1 MKFAHALHGIPVL
14 SGTSE
19 RDLLYPT
26 PDTDQRYQDRTTGT
40 IYTYNGSA
48 WVVKVSGAAGGAV
61 VLVDAFVLV
70 GATDHLSAVNAA
82 VVAAP
87 SGGTI
92 QFSPGQTYNLSALP
106 AITKP
111 LTINLNGA
119 TVKATGALR
128 ADVMASTD
136 IDNVHWIGPG
146 TIDQNLIAASGLT
159 SYADLLAPDNISFE
173 GRITTI
179 NAPQDD
185 TLSHG
190 GIRCTPATVGMRH
203 SNAVVD
209 VVKVKDSKTHGVKMD
224 YVDGLTIGAVE
235 GVDVLNHLVAPQGC
249 TNVQIG
255 TVKGLRIGGSC
266 VDTSSSAT
274 GEIGSII
281 ADSCEGDAGVS
292 MESTCIDQTVFGYNV
307 KNGWK
312 AALSTNYL
320 QALAGA
326 APRDLVRNIKFFAG
340 TARAAAA
347 KTITGATKANPCK
360 LTVVAHGIKTITLSN
375 TVQVSIASVAG
386 MTQLN
391 GTTPTVTTI
400 NPATSVHDPD
410 ALWLVGV
417 DSSAYGTY
425 TSGGTVAPFCA
436 AANLYGDS
444 AHQIQGCVVDDLEVT
459 GYNVALTMSAANG
472 CEARNVRAFGLQG
485 PSSAV
490 VRVTHFTNGKL
501 IGLRSFDASGYPTDT
516 LGAVQCLNQAGTSNQ
531 CDRVEIKDLFVLQSG
546 ASSNNPVLYIEG
558 SGEFFIDGLRTGG
571 ASCFISVRA
580 GDTPTIHLKNFSG
593 SLSTVTPFILGAAAA
608 PAWDIQWEQ
617 RERSL
622 TTAGTLNYWDGHVRC
637 DATAGAFAVTLP
649 AASTV
654 PGKRYTITKT
664 DAGANAVTIT
674 PAGADTI
681 PTITTLASQDKSFV
695 LIARSGGWDIEA
707 AR

>member
-26 PDTDQRYQDRTTGT
+26 PDKNQRYQDETTGD
-40 IYTYNGSA
+40 TYRWNGSA
-48 WVVKVSGAAGGAV
+48 WVLANTGAAGAV

-70 GATDHLSAVNAA
+70 GATDHLSGVNAA
-82 VVAAP
+82 LVAAP

-106 AITKP
+106 SITKP
-111 LTINLNGA
+111 VTINLNGA
-119 TVKATGALR
+119 TVKATGTTR
-128 ADVMASTD
+128 TDVLSTTD
-136 IDNVHWIGPG
+136 ISNVVYQGPG
-146 TIDQNLIAASGLT
+146 TVDGNDVARSGLT
-159 SYADLLAPDNISFE
+159 SYANLVAPRGIRF
-173 GRITTI
+173 RRVKVI
-179 NAPQDD
+179 NLPQDD
-185 TLSHG
+185 TLNHG
-190 GIRCTPATVGMRH
+190 AFRTASTSALRH
-203 SNAVVD
+203 ADAKVEDCEIADVLTTGALLAYTDGAVI
-209 VVKVKDSKTHGVKMD
+209 
-224 YVDGLTIGAVE
+224 DGLT
-235 GVDVLNHLVAPQGC
+235 VDTLLNHSYEFVGC
-249 TNVQIG
+249 TNAQAS
-255 TVKGLRIGGSC
+255 RIRSKDVGGSGAGC
-266 VDTSSSAT
+266 GDHSYNVLMSDIVVDGAN
-274 GEIGSII
+274 
-281 ADSCEGDAGVS
+281 GDAGIVAENTS
-292 MESTCIDQTVFGYNV
+292 SDV
-307 KNGWK
+307 KVD
-312 AALSTNYL
+312 TYT
-320 QALAGA
+320 
-326 APRDLVRNIKFFAG
+326 VRNTWKSGVSANFGTAG
-340 TARAAAA
+340 TAPNELMRGVEFSNGILRASAS

-360 LTVVAHGIKTITLSN
+360 LTVLSHGIKCISLSN

-400 NPATSVHDPD
+400 NPATGVYDAN

-425 TSGGTVAPFCA
+425 TSGGTVTAFAP
-436 AANLYGDS
+436 AANLYGS
-444 AHQIQGCVVDDLEVT
+444 SSPQAQGIIFRDQEVY
-459 GYNVALTMSAANG
+459 GFNCGVAMLYVNG
-472 CEARNVRAFGLQG
+472 SECRNVRVNGLQG
-485 PSSAV
+485 PTSAV
-490 VRVTHFTNGKL
+490 GRFTYFTNGKVQ
-501 IGLRSFDASGYPTDT
+501 GLRCYDASGQPSDP
-516 LGAVQCLNQAGTSNQ
+516 LGAVQFLNQPATANA
-531 CDRVEIKDLFVLQSG
+531 CNRVEIKDVFVLQCG
-546 ASSNNPVLYIEG
+546 ASSDKPLLYLEG
-558 SGEFFIDGLRTGG
+558 SGEFWIDGLRTGG

-593 SLSTVTPFILGAAAA
+593 SLSTVTPFILGALAV
-608 PAWDIQWEQ
+608 PVWDIQWEQ

-622 TTAGTLNYWDGHVRC
+622 TAAGTLSYLDGHVRC